1 MKIIGEKEFDSEIKE
16 GLVLVDFFATW
27 CGPCRM
33 MSMILDEMH
42 DEIKDKVKV
51 VKVDVDES
59 EGLARRFGI
68 MSIPTLILFVDGKLY
83 EKHIGLWQKED
94 LLELISSFN

>member
-1 MKIIGEKEFDSEIKE
+1 
-16 GLVLVDFFATW
+16 
-27 CGPCRM
+27 
-33 MSMILDEMH
+33 MILDEMH